1 MRRKKIAC
9 KEPSQEKDSKKG
21 ERTMGPE
28 KEGVVIVSAVRTP
41 VGRFGGSFK
50 DTSAVEL
57 GTVAAKEALKRAGIA
72 MDQVDEVIF
81 GQARQAG
88 NGPNPARQILYRT
101 GIPEEKPAFTV
112 NKACASGLKAIGLG
126 YQSILW
132 GENGVVLAG
141 GIENMSQIP
150 FLLDGARW
158 GYRLGDGVLVDAM
171 YRDGLFC
178 PLAEMIMGETA
189 EILAEKF
196 HITREEQDEY
206 ALESQRKAKK
216 AMEEGRFADEIVP
229 VRVKDGKGNEALV
242 TEDEHPRPATTLE
255 KLAKLPPV
263 FKKGGT
269 VTAGNSSGLTDG
281 AAALVLTTSS
291 RAKDWGL
298 NPIAEILGVASGAV
312 DPREMGMGPVPST
325 NKLLK
330 KNKIS
335 LSDIDLVEI
344 NEAFAAQ
351 VLAVEKKLKW
361 DKEKR
366 NIKGGAIA
374 LGHPIGC
381 TGAKITVT
389 LLHSLGQENK
399 ELGLATLCVSG
410 GQGMSLLVK
419 RLR

>member
-1 MRRKKIAC
+1 MNLENEKI
-9 KEPSQEKDSKKG
+9 
-21 ERTMGPE
+21 
-28 KEGVVIVSAVRTP
+28 VILSAVRTP

-50 DTSAVEL
+50 ETSAVSL
-57 GTVAAKEALKRAGIA
+57 GVAASEEALKRAGITP
-72 MDQVDEVIF
+72 DQVDEVIF

-88 NGPNPARQILYRT
+88 NGPNPARQILFRT
-101 GIPEEKPAFTV
+101 GIPIERTAFTV
-112 NKACASGLKAIGLG
+112 NKACASGLKAITLG
-126 YQSILW
+126 YQSLLLA
-132 GENGVVLAG
+132 ENKMILAG

-150 FLLDGARW
+150 FLLDRARW
-158 GYRLGDGVLVDAM
+158 GYRLGNGVLIDAM

-196 HITREEQDEY
+196 NISRKEQDEY
-206 ALESQRKAKK
+206 ALQSQTKAKK
-216 AMEEGRFADEIVP
+216 AIEEKRFKDEIVP
-229 VRVKDGKGNEALV
+229 VKVKDGKGNETVV
-242 TEDEHPRPATTLE
+242 TTDEHPRPDTTFE

-263 FKKGGT
+263 FKKNGT

-281 AAALVLTTSS
+281 AAALVLTTASC
-291 RAKDWGL
+291 AKELGL
-298 NPIAEILGVASGAV
+298 TPIAEIMGGTSAAV
-312 DPREMGMGPVPST
+312 DPKEMGLGPIPAT
-325 NKLLK
+325 LKLLK
-330 KNKIS
+330 INN
-335 LSDIDLVEI
+335 LNLDDIDLIEI

-351 VLAVEKKLKW
+351 VLAVEKELKW
-361 DKEKR
+361 DRDKR

-389 LLHSLGQENK
+389 LLYSLKQNNK

-419 RLR
+419 KL